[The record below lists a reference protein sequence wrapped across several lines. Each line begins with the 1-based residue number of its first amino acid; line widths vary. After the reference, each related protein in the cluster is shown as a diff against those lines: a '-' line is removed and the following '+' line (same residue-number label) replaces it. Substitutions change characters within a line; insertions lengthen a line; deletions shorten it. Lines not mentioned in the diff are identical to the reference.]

1 MDRVTCR
8 RRADRAYHLVA
19 QTHLHEF
26 APGRDLYPND
36 GRA

>member
-8 RRADRAYHLVA
+8 RRADRAYHSVA

-26 APGRDLYPND
+26 VDERDLYPDD